1 MLDSPFKKLR
11 KKRAVAEIGRRRGV
25 DKRIRDEER
34 CRGEKKLSAEEGSGR
49 FYGREKFGEM
59 LASGMRVL
67 LSSLKVF
74 LTSLISSSSGLSLAK
89 GG

>member
-1 MLDSPFKKLR
+1 MTKES
-11 KKRAVAEIGRRRGV
+11 EMRRGSQ
-25 DKRIRDEER
+25 ER

-67 LSSLKVF
+67 LSFLKVF